1 MLQECTTDLLAL
13 LGRPNR
19 LEVRK
24 GIEHT
29 RSTTTSHL
37 SQQFRPRVV
46 EPTFVTLTLVNGEA
60 SLAKNQPLLQRGH
73 SDGRYQNIQIQKRW
87 PRVPVLA
94 LGVEIFSMK
103 APKSLRCHDQAEL
116 HGQLATATRAM
127 KASTTWMRA
136 MILIETWKRNQKAD
150 SRSHHLQRQGQPPAR
165 GGRHL
170 LRMMAGEVSPW
181 VTLWPPSRQHHLGDP
196 RLQVRAG
203 AAAVVFAA
211 EGKSQPPPVRAVLIL
226 ANPQSGS

>member
-24 GIEHT
+24 GLEHM

-73 SDGRYQNIQIQKRW
+73 SDGRYQNIQSQKRW
-87 PRVPVLA
+87 PQVPVLA
-94 LGVEIFSMK
+94 LGVAIFSMK

-116 HGQLATATRAM
+116 HGQLATATRVM

-136 MILIETWKRNQKAD
+136 MILIETWKRNQKAG
-150 SRSHHLQRQGQPPAR
+150 SRSHRLRQQGQPPAR

-170 LRMMAGEVSPW
+170 LWMMAGEVSPW
-181 VTLWPPSRQHHLGDP
+181 VTLWPPSRQHHLGDQ
-196 RLQVRAG
+196 RLQVPAG

-211 EGKSQPPPVRAVLIL
+211 EGKSQPPPVWAVLIP